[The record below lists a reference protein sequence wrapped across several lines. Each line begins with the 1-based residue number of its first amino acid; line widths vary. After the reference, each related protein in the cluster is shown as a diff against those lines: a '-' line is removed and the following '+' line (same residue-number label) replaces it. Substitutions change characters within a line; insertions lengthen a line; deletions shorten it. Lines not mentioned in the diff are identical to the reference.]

1 MTEERADRLPP
12 EVAAALD
19 QLDGL
24 IQMFAEHPDEDVQH
38 AVVEMLRAVDL
49 LHRQALQRLA
59 TLLDARS
66 LLDDA
71 VADPHVAL
79 LFGLYGTEHGPS
91 DDERT
96 RVEAVVAK
104 IRPEI
109 EAYGGR
115 LEVVKAEGGVVNIR
129 LGGISGDPS
138 ASTEK
143 LRGLVEGFLRAELP
157 EFVRMDLS
165 SPGGKAQSP
174 WEPTPVVIPLSRLTR
189 RSRVPGA
196 GGSSGHR
203 RSSSG

>member
-1 MTEERADRLPP
+1 M
-12 EVAAALD
+12 
-19 QLDGL
+19 
-24 IQMFAEHPDEDVQH
+24 
-38 AVVEMLRAVDL
+38 
-49 LHRQALQRLA
+49 
-59 TLLDARS
+59 LDARS

-79 LFGLYGTEHGPS
+79 LFGLYGTQHGPS

-109 EAYGGR
+109 EAHGGR

-129 LGGISGDPS
+129 LGGVSDDSP

-143 LRGLVEGFLRAELP
+143 LRGLVEGSCTP
-157 EFVRMDLS
+157 SCQS
-165 SPGGKAQSP
+165 SCGWISLHRRGRRSRRGNRL
-174 WEPTPVVIPLSRLTR
+174 PVVIPLSRLTR

-196 GGSSGHR
+196 GVSSGHR